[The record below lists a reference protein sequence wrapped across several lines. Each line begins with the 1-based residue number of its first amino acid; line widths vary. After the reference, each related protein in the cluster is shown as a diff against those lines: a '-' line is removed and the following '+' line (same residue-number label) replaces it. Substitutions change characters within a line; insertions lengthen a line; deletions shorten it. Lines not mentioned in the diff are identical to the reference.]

1 MHFGQA
7 IKIAL
12 IKKGKSQSW
21 LANELSVS
29 RQAISNMVNSESGN
43 TETINRIARA
53 LEIKASELIAYS
65 E

>member
-12 IKKGKSQSW
+12 IKKGKSQTW
-21 LANELSVS
+21 LAGELKVS

-43 TETINRIARA
+43 TETINKIAKA
-53 LEIKASELIAYS
+53 LDMKSSELIAYS